1 MARIQIAAL
10 IVALLSPALVGATD
24 LETSLLAAARGG
36 NRDAVKA
43 LVVRGV
49 DLEVRDERGA
59 GALHLASAYGHVDV
73 VEALIAAGAE
83 VNAIGPI
90 GNTALHYAAQEGFGE
105 IAALLVAAGART
117 DIRAAYGTTPH
128 SLAEGWGHRAVLASL
143 APVSEPTPG
152 PSAGHWV
159 VAGLAGLLALAGLPF
174 LGVSAA
180 QLLAQTPQAQAVR

>member
-10 IVALLSPALVGATD
+10 IVALLSPTLVGATD

-36 NRDAVKA
+36 SRDVVRA
-43 LVVRGV
+43 LAVRGV
-49 DLEVRDERGA
+49 DVEVRDERGA
-59 GALHLASAYGHVDV
+59 SALHLASAYGHVEV
-73 VEALIAAGAE
+73 VEALISAGAD

-117 DIRAAYGTTPH
+117 DIRAEYGTTPR
-128 SLAEGWGHRAVLASL
+128 SLAEGWGHRAVVAAF

-152 PSAGHWV
+152 PTAGHWV
-159 VAGLAGLLALAGLPF
+159 VAGLAGLLTLASLPF
-174 LGVSAA
+174 LGLSAA
-180 QLLAQTPQAQAVR
+180 QLLAQTPQAHAVR